1 MATKKVTIKKKRVS
15 IIPVL
20 PNAPLK
26 KGDRGMDVLNLQ
38 IALTDVG
45 SGKGLTDENGYFGPV
60 TELAVRHF
68 QEAHK
73 IHIDGRFTELTR
85 SVLREVLKCR

>member
-1 MATKKVTIKKKRVS
+1 MATKKVTVKKKKVS

-26 KGDRGMDVLNLQ
+26 RGDKGMDVLNLQ

-45 SGKGLTDENGYFGPV
+45 SGQGLTDENGYFGPV